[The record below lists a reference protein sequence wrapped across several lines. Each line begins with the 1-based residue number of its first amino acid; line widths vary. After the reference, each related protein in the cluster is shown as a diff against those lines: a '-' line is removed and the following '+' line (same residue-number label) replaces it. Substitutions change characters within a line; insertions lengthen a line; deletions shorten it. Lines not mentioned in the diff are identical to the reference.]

1 MEELIKNPIN
11 YLKKLKKEE
20 IVKILEEADKIY
32 TNTNEVLFSDEIHY
46 IIENYL
52 KKIDP
57 KNDYFKKVGAP
68 EDNKVKLPYYLGS
81 QDKFKEEKEINNWVK
96 KYNNPKEY
104 LISEKLDG
112 ISCLICY
119 NDNDVNIYTRGDGHE
134 GQNINHI
141 KSIIPSIKDINIAI
155 RGELIISKKNWE
167 IIKEYGANARNVVAG
182 AIHSK
187 IINPNIV
194 KYIDFVAYDVLYP
207 NNNLEYVKSLGFNV
221 VKYIKETDINIEKL
235 SEILQ
240 DFRKNSIYEID
251 GIVIRHNKEYKLVD
265 GKNPKYSFAF
275 KSILTA
281 ELAEVIVNEVEW
293 NISKDGYLKPIVK
306 FNEIS
311 LNGVKIKQA
320 TGFNGNFINT
330 NKIGP
335 GSKIIIIRSGDVIP
349 HIHKILTPSSN
360 NLPSMP
366 DIKYKWNETNVDIL
380 LDNEEKNREKDI
392 STFLYFM
399 KTLKI
404 PNVAEGVITKLYDNG
419 FDTLKKIINIKKEDL
434 LKIEGFKELS
444 SNKILNSLKLINDKD
459 CCNLLHASNTLGRNY
474 GESRIK
480 LIYDKYP
487 FIFKD
492 RKKSL
497 KLKIEDLIL
506 IDGISNIMAKQFID
520 NLPLFYN
527 FYDDLGIKCIDKEKE
542 VEVEAEIDKK
552 FKDKIF
558 VFSGFRDKDLEK
570 KIENL
575 GGTISNTI
583 TKKTYM
589 LIVKDIDE
597 KSVKITTAKEKEIT
611 IISIEDFQKMI

>member
-11 YLKKLKKEE
+11 YLKKLKKDE
-20 IVKILEEADKIY
+20 ILKILEEADKIY

-57 KNDYFKKVGAP
+57 KNNYFKKVGAP

-207 NNNLEYVKSLGFNV
+207 NNDLEYVKSLGFNV

-251 GIVIRHNKEYKLVD
+251 GIVIRHNKEYKLID

-404 PNVAEGVITKLYDNG
+404 PNVADGVITKLYDNG

-527 FYDDLGIKCIDKEKE
+527 FYDDLGINCIDKEKE
-542 VEVEAEIDKK
+542 VEVEIDKK

-597 KSVKITTAKEKEIT
+597 KSVKINNAIEKEIK